1 MDNKK
6 RLQLPSMQ
14 GPPPPPHSYRQPP
27 HGQYHPHQHPM
38 MIMAMPPGAR
48 GPNAPPPMQGRGR
61 PGHPPPPPHG
71 YGHPPHHRH
80 PYNPP
85 QGMIPMIPMGMH
97 PQHGGPRGPPRGPR
111 GPLPQ
116 IPSSMNVNGPRGNN
130 GNPNMQQ
137 QQQQQRPKNGK
148 PGIPVSNSMGKV
160 KHPFVKKATGIKWT
174 TEEVRAVVND
184 GLGSQATG
192 LGYFLSI
199 L

>member
-1 MDNKK
+1 
-6 RLQLPSMQ
+6 
-14 GPPPPPHSYRQPP
+14 
-27 HGQYHPHQHPM
+27 
-38 MIMAMPPGAR
+38 
-48 GPNAPPPMQGRGR
+48 
-61 PGHPPPPPHG
+61 
-71 YGHPPHHRH
+71 
-80 PYNPP
+80 
-85 QGMIPMIPMGMH
+85 
-97 PQHGGPRGPPRGPR
+97 
-111 GPLPQ
+111 
-116 IPSSMNVNGPRGNN
+116 MNVNGPRGNN

-174 TEEVRAVVND
+174 TEEVRVVVND